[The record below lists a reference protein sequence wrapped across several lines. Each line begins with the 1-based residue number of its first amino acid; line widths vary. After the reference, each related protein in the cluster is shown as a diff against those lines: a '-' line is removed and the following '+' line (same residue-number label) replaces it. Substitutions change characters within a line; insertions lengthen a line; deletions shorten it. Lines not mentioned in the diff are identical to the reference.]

1 MDRKLGQLARANYA
15 SRKIRCFVL
24 KYALTLLFCLFIAF
38 LPSLVFIL
46 TFEMHYFTKR
56 VLKTVGASQVQSVMI
71 EILTIIGQSA
81 IFS

>member
-1 MDRKLGQLARANYA
+1 VSKVEKMAIIRKSAIF
-15 SRKIRCFVL
+15 SFVL
-24 KYALTLLFCLFIAF
+24 KNALTLLFCLFIAF

>member
-1 MDRKLGQLARANYA
+1 MAIIRKSAIF
-15 SRKIRCFVL
+15 SFVL